1 MAGFFSCFTQY
12 PNVGHKICMF
22 DEEQKLTKIVLNLF
36 KIRRKINELQNY
48 CEKEIWKNHL
58 KQEKNNKTL
67 EWKIKVQE
75 IRIII

>member
-1 MAGFFSCFTQY
+1 
-12 PNVGHKICMF
+12 
-22 DEEQKLTKIVLNLF
+22 LNLF